1 MDKIGRMAL
10 LFDFYGQLL
19 TEKQQEIMVLYYE
32 QNLSLG
38 EIAEEMRVTRQ
49 AIHDIIRRC
58 EKLLENYEQKL
69 GLLVRYLQERSK
81 LSKAFELL
89 QEYKKNGKTEA
100 LEGVS
105 QLISEIMETDQN
117 E

>member
-1 MDKIGRMAL
+1 MDKIGRLAL
-10 LFDFYGQLL
+10 LYDFYGQLL

-38 EIAEEMRVTRQ
+38 EIAEEMAVSRQ

-58 EKLLENYEQKL
+58 EKQLEKYEQKL
-69 GLLVRYLQERSK
+69 GLVARYLQERSK
-81 LSKAFELL
+81 LLEASELL
-89 QEYKKNGKTEA
+89 QEYKITKKAET
-100 LEGVS
+100 LERLS
-105 QLISEIMETDQN
+105 RIISEVLEL